1 MKNTDLAK
9 RIKELRAR
17 KGMSQEELAE
27 KSQLSLRTV
36 QRIEGGET
44 EPRGDTLQRLAEAL
58 GITPD
63 ELIDWTET
71 EDKGF
76 ITLLNLSALSFIAF
90 PILGIVIPLA
100 LWMLKKDKI
109 KNVNDIGKKLLNF
122 QISWCIIMS
131 LFYLLPILLLFFPS
145 VASTFFGWFRISS
158 FGIGGFELMLIL
170 IPLLYA
176 VNFIVVI
183 FNSIRSYQN
192 KKVYY
197 QPAVPFLR

>member
-90 PILGIVIPLA
+90 PILGIVVPLA
-100 LWMLKKDKI
+100 LWMFKKDKI
-109 KNVNDIGKKLLNF
+109 KNVNETGKKLLNF
-122 QISWCIIMS
+122 QISWCIIIS
-131 LFYLLPILLLFFPS
+131 LFYLLPILSMFFPS
-145 VASTFFGWFRISS
+145 AASALFGWLKFSNIGEFGLLVIS
-158 FGIGGFELMLIL
+158 FPALYLIN
-170 IPLLYA
+170 LL
-176 VNFIVVI
+176 VVI
-183 FNSIRSYQN
+183 TNTIRSYQN

>member
-9 RIKELRAR
+9 RVKELRGR

-27 KSQLSLRTV
+27 KSQLSLRTI

-44 EPRGDTLQRLAEAL
+44 DPRGDTLQRLAQTL

-90 PILGIVIPLA
+90 PVLGIIIPMA
-100 LWMLKKDKI
+100 LWRLKKDKV
-109 KNVNDIGKKLLNF
+109 KHVNEIGKKLLNF
-122 QISWCIIMS
+122 QISWCIVMS
-131 LFYLLPILLLFFPS
+131 LFYLIPIMMIFFPS
-145 VASTFFGWFRISS
+145 SASVFDWFKFRS
-158 FGIGGFELMLIL
+158 IGGFELLLIT
-170 IPLLYA
+170 IPLLYLI
-176 VNFIVVI
+176 NFIVVI
-183 FNSIRSYQN
+183 FNTIRSYNN
-192 KKVYY
+192 KKIYY
-197 QPAVPFLR
+197 QPAVAFLR